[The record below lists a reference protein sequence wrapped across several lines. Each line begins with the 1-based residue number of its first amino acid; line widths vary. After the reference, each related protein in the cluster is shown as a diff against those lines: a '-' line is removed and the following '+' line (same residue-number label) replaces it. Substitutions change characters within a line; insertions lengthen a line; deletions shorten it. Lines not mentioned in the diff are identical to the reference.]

1 MKSFKHTQTADN
13 YAARGHAGVS
23 LLTFELCVLA
33 HRRPV
38 AGTLTDNLR
47 SWSSPY
53 ATRMEET
60 VAKANA

>member
-1 MKSFKHTQTADN
+1 MHCQTADK

-33 HRRPV
+33 HRRQV
-38 AGTLTDNLR
+38 AGPLTDNLK
-47 SWSSPY
+47 SWSSLY
-53 ATRMEET
+53 ATRMEEP